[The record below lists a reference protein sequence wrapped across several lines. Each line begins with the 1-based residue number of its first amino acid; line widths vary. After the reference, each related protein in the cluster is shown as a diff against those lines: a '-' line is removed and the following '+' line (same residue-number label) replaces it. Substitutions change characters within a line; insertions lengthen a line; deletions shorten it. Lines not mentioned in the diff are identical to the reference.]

1 MFSRWSGVFVVA
13 YIIDFLA
20 GTFGA
25 RKNLDIA
32 MSVSIYAPTA
42 SWVLRVFNL
51 IPALVFLG
59 MVGLSSFYLLY
70 TGIVALMRPPAD
82 KAVVY
87 TIAVIVCA
95 IIVWVIIFGITAL
108 LFGM

>member
-1 MFSRWSGVFVVA
+1 
-13 YIIDFLA
+13 
-20 GTFGA
+20 
-25 RKNLDIA
+25 
-32 MSVSIYAPTA
+32 
-42 SWVLRVFNL
+42 
-51 IPALVFLG
+51 
-59 MVGLSSFYLLY
+59 
-70 TGIVALMRPPAD
+70 MRPPAD